1 MAMSLVGTR
10 RRRVRHHGLRAGLVA
25 AAVLAGAPLTSA
37 QVADRVEPNRGAAL
51 DLASQDPKVAL
62 ARMKVADGYE
72 VNLFASEV
80 EFPDLAKPLQ
90 MTFDTRGRLWV
101 LTSPTYP
108 HALPDQK
115 PNDKLI
121 VLEDTNRDGRADRST
136 VFADQ
141 LYIPTGFALGDG
153 GVYIAQQPMLMFLRD
168 TNGDGKADERRI
180 LLHGFGTEDSHHSIH
195 AWQWGPDGALYF
207 QEGTF
212 LHSQVETPFGP
223 RRLAYAGVWRY
234 EPRTEKL
241 DVFVSYPFA
250 NPWGH
255 VIDRWGQNFISDAS
269 NGYNYWGTAFSGH
282 VDYPR
287 KQRAMQEWTLTRVRP
302 TSGSE
307 FVRSRHFPESAQG
320 NFLYNNVI
328 GFLGIKQYKTVEEG
342 SGFVGIEVEPL
353 LQSTDPNFRPVGMQF
368 GPDGAL
374 YVIDWFNPLIGHM
387 QYSLRDPRRDQTR
400 GRVWRIT
407 ARGRPLSTPPTIE
420 GATIA
425 AQLDLLKAYEDR
437 TRYQVRLALRERP
450 AAALFPALDTWIA
463 GLDTADPD
471 YEHQLLE
478 ALWVHEHHDRVNVG
492 LLTQLLAAREFRA
505 RAAAVRVLQHWFDR
519 VDGGLELLAR
529 AVNDPEPR
537 VRLEA
542 VRALSFVPTAEA
554 ASVALQVLAHPMDYY
569 LHYVLDSTVS
579 TLEPAWKPA
588 LTTGGTFATDNPAG
602 LAYVLDRLPPADL
615 VRVTRSAP
623 VHRALLSRQ
632 GVPLPARREALD
644 ALAAQHG
651 TTTLDEIIA
660 AVDRMDGTPGSAAAS
675 ADLMQILGTLS
686 PTQLA
691 PRRAAV
697 ERLAR
702 EARNDSVREGAFVAL
717 MQIDGDARAAWQ
729 LASASPRLRIDLL
742 RGATKLG
749 QGPALDSLRGLLIPS
764 LRAAAGGT
772 PVAAG
777 LERTMPAVAPPVT
790 GRYVRLVRPGRAQ
803 VLSVT
808 EVEVLSRGENV
819 ARKGTATQSSVVA
832 GGATGG
838 HAFRAIDG
846 GVDMAASAGRDPLT
860 GTHAFTGA
868 EQDPWWEVDLG
879 AELPLDVV
887 RLWPAA
893 QETRSGLYVAVLDAN
908 RTVVFVRDALRI
920 ASAPEAVML
929 GGDMTL
935 AVNAA
940 GMAVLPQLQGHEAD
954 AVAILSAFMR
964 DPAQRQVAM
973 GAIRRLPPSAWPA
986 AEIAPLAATVLA
998 HVRSIPSADR
1008 TGPAFLEAVGFGH
1021 ELAMQ
1026 LPGAERQ
1033 AFTRALDE
1041 LVVRVIRIE
1050 AVTAQMKFDLSRIT
1064 VAAGEEVVIEF
1075 VNRDEMPHNL
1085 IITKEG
1091 ALETV
1096 ALAAEAMVSSPD
1108 AFGKSFIPSTPEVLF
1123 AMRLL
1128 QPGETL
1134 QARFTAPKQPGNY
1147 PFVCT
1152 FPGHWRTM
1160 NGVVAVIN
1168 QPAQV
1173 SPQ

>member
-1 MAMSLVGTR
+1 MERAR
-10 RRRVRHHGLRAGLVA
+10 YRLRAAGCLA
-25 AAVLAGAPLTSA
+25 SIAWLAGASMASA
-37 QVADRVEPNRGAAL
+37 QVADGVEPNRGAAL

-62 ARMKVADGYE
+62 ERIKVADGYV

-108 HALPDQK
+108 HALPDEK

-121 VLEDTNRDGRADRST
+121 VLEDTNRDGKADKST

-153 GVYIAQQPMLMFLRD
+153 GVYIAQQPTLMFMKD

-223 RRLAYAGVWRY
+223 RRMAYAGVWRY

-282 VDYPR
+282 VNYPQ
-287 KQRAMQEWTLTRVRP
+287 KQKPMQEWTLTRVRP

-307 FVRSRHFPESAQG
+307 FVTSRHFPESAQG

-387 QYSLRDPRRDQTR
+387 QYSIRDARRDKSR

-407 ARGRPLSTPPTIE
+407 AKGRPLLTPPKIH

-425 AQLDLLKAYEDR
+425 QQLDLLKAYEDR
-437 TRYQVRLALRERP
+437 TRYQARLALREWPTAHVIP
-450 AAALFPALDTWIA
+450 AVEQWIA
-463 GLDTADPD
+463 DLDKTDAA
-471 YEHQLLE
+471 YEHHLLE
-478 ALWVHEHHDRVNVG
+478 ALWVHEHNDVVNVD
-492 LLTQLLAAREFRA
+492 LLKQLLGAREFRA

-519 VDGGLELLAR
+519 VADGMGLLAQ
-529 AVNDPEPR
+529 AVKDPEPR

-542 VRALSFVPTAEA
+542 VRALSFVPTAESA
-554 ASVALQVLAHPMDYY
+554 RIALDVLAQPMDYY
-569 LHYVLDSTVS
+569 LQYVLDSTMT
-579 TLEPAWKPA
+579 TLEPVWKPV
-588 LTTGGTFATDNPAG
+588 LTTGGTFATDNAAG
-602 LAYVLDRLPPADL
+602 LTFVLDRLPPADL
-615 VRVTRSAP
+615 ARVKRSTP
-623 VHRALLSRQ
+623 VYRALLSRS
-632 GVPLPARREALD
+632 GVAPAARREALD
-644 ALAAQHG
+644 ALAAENG
-651 TTTLDEIIA
+651 TTLLREIIA
-660 AVDRMDGTPGSAAAS
+660 AVDRMDGLPASASAS
-675 ADLMQILGTLS
+675 ADLMQVLGTL
-686 PTQLA
+686 TAAQLA
-691 PRRAAV
+691 PERSAV

-702 EARNDSVREGAFVAL
+702 DARNDSIREGAFIAL
-717 MQIDGDARAAWQ
+717 MQIDGNAGPAWQ
-729 LASASPRLRIDLL
+729 LAESSPRRRIDLL
-742 RGATKLG
+742 RGATKLAPG
-749 QGPALDSLRGLLIPS
+749 SALDSLQALLLPA
-764 LRAAAGGT
+764 LRAASAGGA
-772 PVAAG
+772 PGASGARALSSVAA
-777 LERTMPAVAPPVT
+777 PVT
-790 GRYVRLVRPGRAQ
+790 GRYVRIVRPGRAQ

-808 EVEVLSRGENV
+808 EVEVMSRGENV

-838 HAFRAIDG
+838 HAPRAIDG
-846 GVDMAASAGRDPLT
+846 GVDMAASAGKDPLT
-860 GTHAFTGA
+860 GTHAFTSA

-879 AELPLDVV
+879 SELPLDVIN
-887 RLWPAA
+887 LWPAA
-893 QETRSGLYVAVLDAN
+893 QDSRGGLYVAVLDAS
-908 RTVVFVRDALRI
+908 RKVVFVRDALRI
-920 ASAPEAVML
+920 TRTPEAVTL
-929 GGDMTL
+929 GGDLTL

-940 GMAVLPQLQGHEAD
+940 GMAVLPQLKGHEAD
-954 AVAILSAFMR
+954 AVAVLSAFMR

-973 GAIRRLPPSAWPA
+973 AAIRRLPPSAWPA
-986 AEIAPLAATVLA
+986 GEIGPLADTVLA
-998 HVRSIPSADR
+998 HVRSIPPAER

-1021 ELAMQ
+1021 ELATRLPDADRQRLMQ
-1026 LPGAERQ
+1026 S
-1033 AFTRALDE
+1033 LDE
-1041 LVVRVIRIE
+1041 LVVRIIRIE

-1075 VNRDEMPHNL
+1075 VNRDEMPHNFL
-1085 IITKEG
+1085 VAKEG

-1096 ALAAEAMVSSPD
+1096 GLAAEAMVSSPD
-1108 AFGKSFIPSTPEVLF
+1108 AFGQSFIPKTPEVLF
-1123 AMRLL
+1123 AIRLL

-1134 QARFTAPKQPGNY
+1134 QARFTAPKQTGNY

-1160 NGVVAVIN
+1160 NGIVSVVN

>member
-1 MAMSLVGTR
+1 MTGNLSAGVARMRSAR
-10 RRRVRHHGLRAGLVA
+10 RPRRGI
-25 AAVLAGAPLTSA
+25 LAGVALLALTTAADA

-62 ARMKVADGYE
+62 ERIKMAAGYE

-90 MTFDTRGRLWV
+90 MTFDGRGRLWV

-108 HALPDQK
+108 HALPDEK

-121 VLEDTNRDGRADRST
+121 VLEDTNRDGRADKST
-136 VFADQ
+136 VFADG

-153 GVYIAQQPMLMFLRD
+153 GVYIAQQPTLMFMKD

-282 VDYPR
+282 VNYPN
-287 KQRAMQEWTLTRVRP
+287 KQKGMQEWTLTRVRP

-307 FVRSRHFPESAQG
+307 FVTSRHFPESAQG

-342 SGFVGIEVEPL
+342 SGFVGVEVEPL
-353 LQSTDPNFRPVGMQF
+353 LQSTDPNFRPVGMEF

-387 QYSLRDPRRDQTR
+387 QYSIRDARRDKSR

-407 ARGRPLSTPPTIE
+407 AKGRPLATPPKIH

-425 AQLDLLKAYEDR
+425 QQLELLKAYEDR
-437 TRYQVRLALRERP
+437 TRYRARLALREWP
-450 AAALFPALDTWIA
+450 SDQVITAVEQWVAALDPAGA
-463 GLDTADPD
+463 N
-471 YEHQLLE
+471 YEHHLLE
-478 ALWVHEHHDRVNVG
+478 ALWVHEHHDRVNQP
-492 LLTQLLAAREFRA
+492 LLRQLLAAKEFRA

-519 VDGGLELLAR
+519 VDGAMALLAE
-529 AVNDPEPR
+529 AVNDREPR

-554 ASVALQVLAHPMDYY
+554 ASTALQVLAHPMDYY
-569 LHYVLDSTVS
+569 LSYVLDSTMS
-579 TLEPAWKPA
+579 TLEPVWKPV
-588 LTTGGTFATDNPAG
+588 LTTGGTFAADNPAG
-602 LAYVLDRLPPADL
+602 QTFVLERLAPADL
-615 VRVTRSAP
+615 ARVKRSTP
-623 VHRALLSRQ
+623 VYQALLARQ
-632 GVPLPARREALD
+632 GVDPTVRREALD
-644 ALAAQHG
+644 ALAAENG
-651 TTTLDEIIA
+651 STVLGEIIT
-660 AVDRMDGTPGSAAAS
+660 AVERMDGAPGSAPAS
-675 ADLMQILGTLS
+675 ADLMQLLGTLA
-686 PTQLA
+686 PAQLA
-691 PRRAAV
+691 PQRAAV

-702 EARNDSVREGAFVAL
+702 EGRNDSIREGAFLAL
-717 MQIDGDARAAWQ
+717 MQIDGAAEAAWQ
-729 LASASPRLRIDLL
+729 LAAASPRLRIDLL
-742 RGATKLG
+742 RGAQRLG
-749 QGPALDSLRGLLIPS
+749 RGPALASLQTLVLPA
-764 LRAAAGGT
+764 LRSASTTRTADHVAA
-772 PVAAG
+772 PVA
-777 LERTMPAVAPPVT
+777 

-808 EVEVLSRGENV
+808 EVEVMSRGENV
-819 ARKGTATQSSVVA
+819 ARKGTATQSSIVA

-838 HAFRAIDG
+838 HAPRAIDG
-846 GVDMAASAGRDPLT
+846 GVDMAAGAGRDPLA
-860 GTHAFTGA
+860 GTHAFTSA

-879 AELPLDVV
+879 AEHPIDVIN
-887 RLWPAA
+887 LWPGA
-893 QETRSGLYVAVLDAN
+893 QDARAGLYVAVLDAN
-908 RTVVFVRDALRI
+908 RRVVFVRDALRI
-920 ASAPEAVML
+920 TRAPEPITL
-929 GGDMTL
+929 GGDITL

-940 GMAVLPQLQGHEAD
+940 GMALLPQFEGREAD
-954 AVAILSAFMR
+954 AVGILSAFMR

-973 GAIRRLPPSAWPA
+973 GAIRRLPPSAWPTG
-986 AEIAPLAATVLA
+986 EVAPLADTVLA
-998 HVRSIPSADR
+998 HVRSIPPADR

-1021 ELAMQ
+1021 ELALK
-1026 LPGAERQ
+1026 LPAAEREV
-1033 AFTRALDE
+1033 FSRALDA
-1041 LVVRVIRIE
+1041 LVVRIIRIE

-1085 IITKEG
+1085 LVTKEG

-1108 AFGKSFIPSTPEVLF
+1108 AFGQSFIPKTPEVLF
-1123 AMRLL
+1123 AIRLL

-1134 QARFTAPKQPGNY
+1134 QARFTAPTQPGNY

-1160 NGVVAVIN
+1160 NGVVSVVRS
-1168 QPAQV
+1168 PVQV

>member
-1 MAMSLVGTR
+1 MA
-10 RRRVRHHGLRAGLVA
+10 AGCVA
-25 AAVLAGAPLTSA
+25 SAVLCLAATSAQA
-37 QVADRVEPNRGAAL
+37 QVADGQEPNRGAAL

-62 ARMKVADGYE
+62 SRIKMAEGYE
-72 VNLFASEV
+72 VSLFASEV
-80 EFPDLAKPLQ
+80 EFPDLAKPLA
-90 MTFDTRGRLWV
+90 MTFDARGRLWV

-108 HALPDQK
+108 HVLPDEK
-115 PNDKLI
+115 PDDKLI
-121 VLEDTNRDGRADRST
+121 VLEDTNRDGKADKST
-136 VFADQ
+136 VFADK

-153 GVYIAQQPMLMFLRD
+153 GVYIAQQPTLMFMKD

-212 LHSQVETPFGP
+212 LHSQVETPYGP

-255 VIDRWGQNFISDAS
+255 VIDTWGQNFVSDAS

-282 VDYPR
+282 VDYPN
-287 KQRAMQEWTLTRVRP
+287 KQKSMQEWTLTRVRP

-307 FVRSRHFPESAQG
+307 FVRSRHFPDSAQG

-342 SGFVGIEVEPL
+342 SGFVGVEVEPL

-387 QYSLRDPRRDQTR
+387 QYSIRDPRRDKSR

-407 ARGRPLSTPPTIE
+407 ARGRPLLTPPRIE

-425 AQLDLLKAYEDR
+425 QQLDLLKAYEDR
-437 TRYQVRLALRERP
+437 TRYQARLALREWPTAQVIP
-450 AAALFPALDTWIA
+450 AVEQWIG
-463 GLDTADPD
+463 GLDKADPN
-471 YEHQLLE
+471 YEHHLLE
-478 ALWVHEHHDRVNVG
+478 ALWVHEHNDRVNQP
-492 LLTQLLAAREFRA
+492 LLTQLLGAKEFRA

-519 VDGGLELLAR
+519 VDNAMGLLAQ
-529 AVNDPEPR
+529 AVKDQEPR

-542 VRALSFVPTAEA
+542 VRALSFVPTVAA
-554 ASVALQVLAHPMDYY
+554 ASTALQVLALPMDYY
-569 LHYVLDSTVS
+569 LDYVLDSTMS
-579 TLEPAWKPA
+579 TLEPVWKPV
-588 LTTGGTFATDNPAG
+588 LTTGGPFATDNAAG
-602 LAYVLDRLPPADL
+602 LTFVLARLSPADL
-615 VRVTRSAP
+615 ASVKRSTP
-623 VHRALLSRQ
+623 VYHALLSRQ
-632 GVPLPARREALD
+632 GVAPAVRREALE
-644 ALAAQHG
+644 ALAAQNG
-651 TTTLDEIIA
+651 STLLHEIIA
-660 AVDRMDGTPGSAAAS
+660 AVDRIDGTPGSAAAS
-675 ADLMQILGTLS
+675 ADLMQVLGTLS
-686 PTQLA
+686 ATQLG
-691 PRRAAV
+691 PERAAV

-702 EARNDSVREGAFVAL
+702 EARNDATREGAFLAL
-717 MQIDGDARAAWQ
+717 MQIDGDAAPAWQ
-729 LASASPRLRIDLL
+729 LASASPRLRIDML
-742 RGATKLG
+742 RGAARLP
-749 QGPALDSLRGLLIPS
+749 QGAALTSLQALLLPALRTAS
-764 LRAAAGGT
+764 AAGA
-772 PVAAG
+772 PAQVAA
-777 LERTMPAVAPPVT
+777 PVS

-803 VLSVT
+803 TLSVT

-819 ARKGTATQSSVVA
+819 ARKGTATQSSIVA

-838 HAFRAIDG
+838 HPARAIDG
-846 GVDMAASAGRDPLT
+846 GVDMAAAAARDPLA
-860 GTHAFTGA
+860 GTHAFTSP

-879 AELPLDVV
+879 AEQPIDVIN
-887 RLWPAA
+887 LWPAA
-893 QETRSGLYVAVLDAN
+893 QENRTGVYVAVLDAN
-908 RTVVFVRDALRI
+908 RRPVFVRDALRI
-920 ASAPEAVML
+920 TRAPEPVTL

-935 AVNAA
+935 SVNAA
-940 GMAVLPQLQGHEAD
+940 GMALLPLFKGHEAD
-954 AVAILSAFMR
+954 AVAILAAFMR

-986 AEIAPLAATVLA
+986 NEVAPLADTVLA
-998 HVRSIPSADR
+998 HVRAIPPADR

-1021 ELAMQ
+1021 ELALK
-1026 LPGAERQ
+1026 LPANERQ
-1033 AFTRALDE
+1033 AFTKALDE
-1041 LVVRVIRIE
+1041 LVVRIIRIE
-1050 AVTAQMKFDLSRIT
+1050 AVNAQMKFDLTRIS

-1075 VNRDEMPHNL
+1075 VNRDEMPHNFL
-1085 IITKEG
+1085 VTKEG

-1096 ALAAEAMVSSPD
+1096 SLAAEAMVSSPD
-1108 AFGKSFIPSTPEVLF
+1108 AFGKSFIPKTPEVLF
-1123 AMRLL
+1123 AIRLL

-1134 QARFTAPKQPGNY
+1134 QARFTAPTQPGSY

-1160 NGVVAVIN
+1160 NGIVQVVRT
-1168 QPAQV
+1168 PAQV